1 MNAHQSQE
9 FPARLIRFL
18 LTYLLFCSVALS
30 QASDPKPQDA
40 TKAILAAFDKYQ
52 VVGMS
57 AEHGFKD
64 LDDYILSLIRNPAFA
79 NKVNDIV
86 VECGNRMYQDTLDRY
101 IAGEDVPLA
110 KNATGLAEYD
120 PDNVQLVWFLRTTFS
135 FGATDQSEASLA

>member
-1 MNAHQSQE
+1 MKGLRNECPSITRI
-9 FPARLIRFL
+9 PARLIRFL

-64 LDDYILSLIRNPAFA
+64 LDDYILSLIP
-79 NKVNDIV
+79 
-86 VECGNRMYQDTLDRY
+86 Q
-101 IAGEDVPLA
+101 P
-110 KNATGLAEYD
+110 GLR
-120 PDNVQLVWFLRTTFS
+120 QQ
-135 FGATDQSEASLA
+135 GQ